1 MAKIPK
7 PGFLKI
13 SIHHGAIFQKE
24 RIERQWN
31 CSSLCKTES
40 PALEPKKEPEIN
52 KELMVSL

>member
-1 MAKIPK
+1 MAKSPK

-31 CSSLCKTES
+31 CTPLFKRET
-40 PALEPKKEPEIN
+40 PVQEPKKEPEIN
-52 KELMVSL
+52 KELIISL